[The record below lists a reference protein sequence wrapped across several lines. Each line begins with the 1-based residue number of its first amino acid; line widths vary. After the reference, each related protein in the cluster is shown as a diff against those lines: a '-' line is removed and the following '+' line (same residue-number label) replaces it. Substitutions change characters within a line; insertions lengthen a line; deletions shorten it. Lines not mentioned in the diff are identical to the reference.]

1 MEIFLTP
8 GVRRGLLEKA
18 WVVSVLPKALCRVL
32 MLGMSVQIEKQ
43 TDSAVSVSFLPPTS
57 N

>member
-8 GVRRGLLEKA
+8 GVRHGLLEKA
-18 WVVSVLPKALCRVL
+18 WAVSVLPKALCRAL